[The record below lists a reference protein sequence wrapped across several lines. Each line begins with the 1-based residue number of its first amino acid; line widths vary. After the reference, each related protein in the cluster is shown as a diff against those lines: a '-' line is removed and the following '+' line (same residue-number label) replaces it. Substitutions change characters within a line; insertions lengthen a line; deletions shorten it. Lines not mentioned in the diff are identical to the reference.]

1 MWHSNMEEL
10 AKRWKKLSLTKIE
23 GNKVDLT
30 SDMKKL
36 DFVLATKFF
45 TRRTLNIEALAKN
58 FHPLWHTKGRFEV
71 SDGGDNVLLFKFELD
86 VDAEKVI
93 QGETWAFDRHLLL
106 SRGMMALSRTMKCS
120 LRRLPFGFKFTTSCY
135 HF

>member
-10 AKRWKKLSLTKIE
+10 AKRWKKLSLTKTE

-45 TRRTLNIEALAKN
+45 THRTLNIEAVAKT
-58 FHPLWHTKGRFEV
+58 FHPLWRTKGRFEV
-71 SDGGDNVLLFKFELD
+71 SDGGDNVLLFEFELN

-93 QGETWAFDRHLLL
+93 QGELWAFDRHLVAFQRYDGYVLIHEML
-106 SRGMMALSRTMKCS
+106 FEK
-120 LRRLPFGFKFTTSCY
+120 TT
-135 HF
+135 F